1 MRPYGVE
8 TILLSIDEEKGPS
21 VFKCDPAGFYCGYKV
36 EKKKT
41 IFLFLGYCCWC

>member
-8 TILLSIDEEKGPS
+8 TILVSIDEEKGPA

-36 EKKKT
+36 LII
-41 IFLFLGYCCWC
+41 IFYLFIF